1 MSFTSEEI
9 IEIKR
14 SKRVGYVFAA
24 AIFAF
29 GGIITLY
36 YQKINNLEYSNI
48 KVVITALMF
57 VGSGLLVLYLLNR
70 KHNKDLASGKKLI
83 ETKRIEKKETIIA
96 YEPGSGSLHIPVLG
110 YLFPNI
116 WGQKMK
122 EYKKFR
128 LTINGLKYDIE
139 ENLFNTLNEG
149 DDIELT
155 WSFYGETFLGVKK
168 KQTE

>member
-1 MSFTSEEI
+1 MSFTPEEI
-9 IEIKR
+9 KEIKR
-14 SKRVGYVFAA
+14 SKRFGYIFAA
-24 AIFAF
+24 AIFTF

-36 YQKINNLEYSNI
+36 YQITNNLEYSDI

-83 ETKRIEKKETIIA
+83 EKKDAIIA
-96 YEPGSGSLHIPVLG
+96 YEPGSGSLHSPILG

-139 ENLFNTLNEG
+139 EKLFNTLNEG
-149 DDIELT
+149 DEIELI
-155 WSFYGETFLGVKK
+155 WSFYGETFLGIKK
-168 KQTE
+168 KQTQ